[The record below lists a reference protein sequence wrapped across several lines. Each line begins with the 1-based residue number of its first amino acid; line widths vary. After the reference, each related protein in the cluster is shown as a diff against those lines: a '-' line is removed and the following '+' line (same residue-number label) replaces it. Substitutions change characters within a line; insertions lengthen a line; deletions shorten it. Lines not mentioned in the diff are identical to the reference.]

1 MTRVTAGTIPELRA
15 ARRAS
20 VPLSNTFLCF
30 RFIPSQFRSP
40 FSSAKKLKAERR
52 LQIDAAV
59 RSRLGKR
66 PGRESV
72 RLAEEKRT
80 HVADRRIQVHVVK
93 DVPHRHGKHQTTARI
108 LRIAVGSTR

>member
-59 RSRLGKR
+59 RSPLGKR
-66 PGRESV
+66 PGRESR
-72 RLAEEKRT
+72 RLAEETRT
-80 HVADRRIQVHVVK
+80 HGLPPSIQAYLFE
-93 DVPHRHGKHQTTARI
+93 DVPHRHRQH
-108 LRIAVGSTR
+108 